1 MGLGTEPDWKLLDGE
16 KGEEDALPA
25 EVRGPVA
32 PGEPPVR
39 LSRRARAPK
48 DIRRAKGVV
57 GSIVGASPSSMTD
70 SSDCPEENEPDLGEY
85 PKGEVWV
92 GETPERPIV
101 LIDIRRRVCALA
113 AAVAIEPG
121 NGGVVMLLL
130 LLVGAARPNRVEI
143 V

>member
-1 MGLGTEPDWKLLDGE
+1 MDEVRSAWERRDSDQENPS
-16 KGEEDALPA
+16 A
-25 EVRGPVA
+25 EVRDPVA

-39 LSRRARAPK
+39 LSRSARAPK

-57 GSIVGASPSSMTD
+57 GSIVGASPSSITD
-70 SSDCPEENEPDLGEY
+70 SSDCPEENEPDIGEY

-92 GETPERPIV
+92 GETPARPIV

-113 AAVAIEPG
+113 AAVAMEPG
-121 NGGVVMLLL
+121 NGGVAMLLVL
-130 LLVGAARPNRVEI
+130 LAEAARPKRVEM